1 MNLFT
6 TEEMA
11 LLCLYDT
18 SSRANLLNDLYTV
31 RPYIDDPEMLA
42 LSKSAASKLIHMS
55 KEDFDRI
62 VFKSPLPQ
70 ESGADGC

>member
-1 MNLFT
+1 MTSFT
-6 TEEMA
+6 AEEMA

-18 SSRANLLNDLYTV
+18 SSRANLLNDLYAV

-42 LSKSAASKLIHMS
+42 LSQSAASKLIQMS

-62 VFKSPLPQ
+62 VFGSPLPQ
-70 ESGADGC
+70 ESGADSC